1 MEGEALQAMSAPPK
15 TARGRATRH
24 RIVAA
29 ASELISERGIAET
42 SLDDV
47 IERAGASK
55 SQLYHY
61 FEDRAA
67 LLRAVVDHNTEQVLG
82 DLGRLDDS
90 WKAIRA
96 WLDSMV
102 ELQVARGG
110 YGGCP
115 IGTLVP
121 QLGET
126 DERARRALAGSFARW
141 EAYLRDGLR
150 AMQDNG
156 KLVRRPDPDALATA
170 TMASIQGGLLL
181 TQTRRDP
188 GQLEIA
194 LDAAYAHLR
203 VYAATGAHRAG
214 PRRPGGVRRAAS

>member
-1 MEGEALQAMSAPPK
+1 MTPRQPI
-15 TARGRATRH
+15 TARGRATRE

-29 ASELISERGIAET
+29 ASELIGERGVAET

-47 IERAGASK
+47 IERAGVSK

-61 FEDRAA
+61 FEDRTA
-67 LLRAVVDHNTEQVLG
+67 LLRAVIDHNTEQVLG
-82 DLGRLDDS
+82 GLDRLDDS

-102 ELQVARGG
+102 EIQIQRDGH
-110 YGGCP
+110 GGCP

-121 QLGET
+121 QLAEA
-126 DERARRALAGSFARW
+126 DEEARLALAGSFARW
-141 EAYLRDGLR
+141 EAYLRDGLT
-150 AMQDNG
+150 AMQANG
-156 KLVRRPDPDALATA
+156 KLDRRADPEALATA

-188 GQLEIA
+188 GQLGIA

-203 VYAATGAHRAG
+203 AHAATGANRAG
-214 PRRPGGVRRAAS
+214 PRRGSGVRRAAP

>member
-1 MEGEALQAMSAPPK
+1 MKRYAPRDWTDMSTPCRESTMTQRPI
-15 TARGRATRH
+15 TARGRATRE
-24 RIVAA
+24 RIVTA
-29 ASELISERGIAET
+29 ASELIRERGVAQT

-47 IERAGASK
+47 IARAGVSK

-102 ELQVARGG
+102 ELQVERRG

-115 IGTLVP
+115 IGTPVS

-126 DERARRALAGSFARW
+126 DEPARRAPADSFTRW
-141 EAYLRDGLR
+141 EAHLR
-150 AMQDNG
+150 A
-156 KLVRRPDPDALATA
+156 
-170 TMASIQGGLLL
+170 
-181 TQTRRDP
+181 
-188 GQLEIA
+188 
-194 LDAAYAHLR
+194 H
-203 VYAATGAHRAG
+203 AATGAHRAG
-214 PRRPGGVRRAAS
+214 PRRPGGVRRAAP

>member
-1 MEGEALQAMSAPPK
+1 MTQRPI
-15 TARGRATRH
+15 TARGRATRE
-24 RIVAA
+24 RIVTA
-29 ASELISERGIAET
+29 ASELIRERGVAQT

-47 IERAGASK
+47 IARVGASK

-82 DLGRLDDS
+82 DLGRLGDS

-102 ELQVARGG
+102 ALQVERRG

-126 DERARRALAGSFARW
+126 DEQARRALADSFTRW

-150 AMQDNG
+150 AMQENG
-156 KLVRRPDPDALATA
+156 KLDRRADPDTLA

-203 VYAATGAHRAG
+203 THAATGANRAG
-214 PRRPGGVRRAAS
+214 PRRPGGVRRAAP